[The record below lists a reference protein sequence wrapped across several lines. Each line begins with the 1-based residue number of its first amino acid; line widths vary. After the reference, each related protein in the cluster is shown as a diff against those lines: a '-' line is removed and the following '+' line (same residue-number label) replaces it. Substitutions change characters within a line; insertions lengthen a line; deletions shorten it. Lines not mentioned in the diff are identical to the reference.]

1 VPLPGAFVT
10 GVEIAGVGLH
20 PFGRFGETPATALG
34 VAAARAA
41 PADAGWTPVDARG
54 ASAPPTAPP
63 PTGGVAS
70 GHRVLGALV
79 LTGVPIVDV
88 EAGCA
93 SGAAALAL
101 GAASIRSGQHEAVV
115 VVGVEKMPKGI
126 IRSSFFAPWQEEA
139 GLSANPAYFALRAQR
154 LLRD

>member
-1 VPLPGAFVT
+1 
-10 GVEIAGVGLH
+10 
-20 PFGRFGETPATALG
+20 

-54 ASAPPTAPP
+54 RIGAAYCATAK
-63 PTGGVAS
+63 GGVPS

-79 LTGVPIVDV
+79 LTGCRSSTSRP
-88 EAGCA
+88 GA
-93 SGAAALAL
+93 SGTAALAL
-101 GAASIRSGQHEAVV
+101 GAASNRSGQHEAVL

-154 LLRD
+154 LLRDQGLGVDDLAAPVVKNRRWGARDLASRPRPPG